1 MAAVTASQSW
11 AWLPEYEYVDFP
23 TAQLLHTDPF
33 FAPVAALNF
42 PAPQSVQG
50 EPATAELFAD
60 FLSYRS
66 PRTDGQQRPD
76 RPAAEVAFQSPR
88 EPSGGPIAAQAIY
101 STADFED
108 KLDLLRARLPD
119 RSSQELRQL
128 LHQADG
134 EIHAVIAKFQ

>member
-1 MAAVTASQSW
+1 M
-11 AWLPEYEYVDFP
+11 
-23 TAQLLHTDPF
+23 
-33 FAPVAALNF
+33 
-42 PAPQSVQG
+42 
-50 EPATAELFAD
+50 
-60 FLSYRS
+60 
-66 PRTDGQQRPD
+66 
-76 RPAAEVAFQSPR
+76 AFQSPR
-88 EPSGGPIAAQAIY
+88 EPSGGPVAAQAIY